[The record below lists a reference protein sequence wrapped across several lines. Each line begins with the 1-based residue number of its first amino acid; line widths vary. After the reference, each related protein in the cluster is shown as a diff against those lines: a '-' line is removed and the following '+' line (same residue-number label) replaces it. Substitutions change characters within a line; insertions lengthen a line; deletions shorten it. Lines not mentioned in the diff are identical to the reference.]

1 MAKVESLREQMP
13 QVAAL
18 MDRLR
23 ATFGVA
29 NINAVIRA
37 GIKGEPVFYASENG
51 HTIGTKWPDPKP
63 AAPVDLAG
71 ETNRER
77 HYRQARENYAALMA
91 SGPAVQTS
99 THNVV
104 PKGKGKRK

>member
-1 MAKVESLREQMP
+1 MAKVASLKEQMP

-18 MDRLR
+18 LDRLR
-23 ATFGVA
+23 DTFGVN

-37 GIKGEPVFYASENG
+37 GMHGEPVFYASENG
-51 HTIGTKWPDPKP
+51 HTLGTDWPDPT
-63 AAPVDLAG
+63 PVDMG
-71 ETNRER
+71 KETARER
-77 HYRQARENYAALMA
+77 HYREAKENYAALMA